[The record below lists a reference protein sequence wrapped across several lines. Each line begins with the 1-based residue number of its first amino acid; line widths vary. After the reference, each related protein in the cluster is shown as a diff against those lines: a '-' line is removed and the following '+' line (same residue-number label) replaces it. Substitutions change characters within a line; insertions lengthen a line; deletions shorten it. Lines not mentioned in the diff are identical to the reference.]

1 MITIY
6 GTNILGPRDLSKMCE
21 AVALRVS
28 KLDTQYRVLV
38 EDFMKEMETNGD
50 TDQAKRIGNSMM
62 AIQQEIKEIHQKVRI
77 GNAEN

>member
-1 MITIY
+1 
-6 GTNILGPRDLSKMCE
+6 MCE

-28 KLDTQYRVLV
+28 KLDAQYRVLI
-38 EDFMKEMETNGD
+38 EDFMKEMDANGD
-50 TDQAKRIGNSMM
+50 TDHAKKIGNSMM